1 MSGHSP
7 HGPFPGRPDGTA
19 HRDDT
24 PQPDGTPRAVAG
36 GAGSVPGLWQV
47 GLLAAV
53 YVAAAMFGLSLATIH
68 RNVSLVWPPTGIA
81 LAALLLFGSRVW
93 PGVMLGAFL
102 VNAATDVSLAA
113 AGGIAVGNTLEALA
127 GAYLLQRGAGFRPA
141 LERVQDVLGL
151 AVLAAM
157 LSTTVS
163 ATVGVV
169 SLCLDGSVSWT
180 TYGSLWWQWWLGDAM
195 GDLVVAP
202 ALLVWGTPSRTRHWR
217 PDQTVEAGALVVLLT
232 AVSQVVFGGWVT
244 RATMSL
250 PLAFATFPGVIWAA
264 LRFGP
269 QGAVTATLL
278 VSGTAI
284 WGAVR
289 NVGPIVGTTP
299 TERLLVLQL
308 FMSVMAITALLLA
321 AASTQRRR
329 GEEQF
334 RLAVEGAP
342 HAVLMVDGAGTI
354 LLVNAHAERLF
365 GYPRAALVGL
375 GIDRLVPERV
385 RGRHA
390 EHRATFFADAR
401 MRAMG
406 AGRDLFARHHDG
418 HEIPVEVGLN
428 PIRTDA
434 GEVVVLA
441 TIIDISARKRAEETT
456 RALIQV
462 SDELVRS
469 LDLAHVSHRIVSEVV
484 RVFRVRRA
492 TLWRLDPAAASLT
505 CTALAGEAEPT
516 DWIGQKL
523 AAGDGLAG
531 CALATGEPV
540 WTSEPATDPR
550 LRLPD
555 WLVQR
560 FRAEGLGTVAAV
572 PLADRGEALGALT
585 LADHA
590 GRRFTPGDMGLLAA
604 FGAHAALAI
613 RNARLHEEV
622 LQTRDFL
629 QSITEDSA
637 DAIVT
642 TDLQGRLT
650 YVSRGAE
657 TLFGYAADEVIGW
670 PVARFYRTGPREARA
685 VATQLW
691 AEGHLRN
698 YETQLRTKGGR
709 WVSASASLSLLRDAN
724 RQIIGTVGII
734 RDMTA
739 REAAEAARQEARDL
753 RAITV
758 LAGGVAHEI
767 NNPLAVIVGQ
777 LELLGRDVLKEGEP
791 ARRIQRAVAAAED
804 IHRIIARLA
813 RITRIETTPS
823 DAMLPP
829 ILDIGKS
836 SRGA

>member
-1 MSGHSP
+1 VG
-7 HGPFPGRPDGTA
+7 F
-19 HRDDT
+19 
-24 PQPDGTPRAVAG
+24 
-36 GAGSVPGLWQV
+36 VPSLLRV
-47 GLLAAV
+47 GLLAGL

-81 LAALLLFGSRVW
+81 LAALLLLGSRVW
-93 PGVMLGAFL
+93 PAVLLGAFL
-102 VNAATDVSLAA
+102 VNAATDVSLTA

-127 GAYLLQRGAGFRPA
+127 GAYLLQRRAGFRPA
-141 LERVQDVLGL
+141 LERLQDVLGL
-151 AVLAAM
+151 VVLAAM

-163 ATVGVV
+163 ATIGVA
-169 SLCLDGSVSWT
+169 SLWLDGSASWT
-180 TYGSLWWQWWLGDAM
+180 AYGSLWWQWWLGDAM

-202 ALLVWGTPSRTRHWR
+202 ALLVWGSPSRTRPWR
-217 PDQTVEAGALVVLLT
+217 PELTVEATALFVLLT
-232 AVSQVVFGGWVT
+232 AVSQAVFGGWVT
-244 RATMSL
+244 RATTSF
-250 PLAFATFPGVIWAA
+250 PLAFATFPAVIWAA

-269 QGAVTATLL
+269 QGAATATLL

-284 WGAVR
+284 WGTVR
-289 NVGPIVGTTP
+289 NVAPSLGTTP

-308 FMSVMAITALLLA
+308 FMSVVAVTALLLA

-342 HAVLMVDGAGTI
+342 HAVLMVDAAGTI
-354 LLVNAHAERLF
+354 LLANAHAETLF
-365 GYPRAALVGL
+365 GYPRPALLGL

-385 RGRHA
+385 RRRHV
-390 EHRATFFADAR
+390 EHRAAFFTDAR

-406 AGRDLFARHHDG
+406 AGRDLFARHQDG

-441 TIIDISARKRAEETT
+441 TIIDIRARKQAEETT

-462 SDELVRS
+462 SHELIRS
-469 LDLAHVSHRIVSEVV
+469 LDLAQVSHRIVSVVV

-492 TLWRLDPAAASLT
+492 TLWRLDPAAAALT
-505 CTALAGEAEPT
+505 CTAMAGDGEPT
-516 DWIGQKL
+516 DWMGQTL
-523 AAGDGLAG
+523 AAGQGLAG

-555 WLVQR
+555 WLVER

-572 PLADRGEALGALT
+572 PLVDRGETLGALT

-590 GRRFTPGDMGLLAA
+590 GRSFTPADMGLLVA

-622 LQTRDFL
+622 RQTRDFL
-629 QSITEDSA
+629 QSITDDSA

-642 TDLQGRLT
+642 TDLRGRLT

-657 TLFGYAADEVIGW
+657 TLFGYAAAEVIGW
-670 PVARFYRTGPREARA
+670 PVARFYRSGLREARA
-685 VATQLW
+685 VATRLR
-691 AEGHLRN
+691 AERRLQN
-698 YETQLRTKGGR
+698 YETQLRAKDGR
-709 WVSASASLSLLRDAN
+709 WVPASASLSLLRDAN
-724 RQIIGTVGII
+724 RQVIGTIGII
-734 RDMTA
+734 RDMTT

-753 RAITV
+753 RAVTV

-777 LELLGRDVLKEGEP
+777 LELLARDVLTEAEP
-791 ARRIQRAVAAAED
+791 ARRLHQAMAAAED
-804 IHRIIARLA
+804 IHRIIKRLA
-813 RITRIETTPS
+813 QITRIETTPS
-823 DAMLPP
+823 DATLPP
-829 ILDIGKS
+829 ILDIRKS
-836 SRGA
+836 SRAT